1 MYPMQLLGPARNV
14 KIELATPTLPSI
26 FLPVPSSLSI
36 HRSGLNSSASSPKTR
51 FDLLTA
57 VIGTKMTWPFLTETC
72 ESILPGS
79 VAEGTGVESGMRSSR
94 EAWRIVAVTGD
105 SRRRSSRCRGGAR
118 RRQLEDE
125 ETGSSGRERERDE
138 DAQ

>member
-1 MYPMQLLGPARNV
+1 LYPMQLLGPARNV

-36 HRSGLNSSASSPKTR
+36 HRSGLNSSASPKTR

-57 VIGTKMTWPFLTETC
+57 VIGTKMTWPFLTDTC

-105 SRRRSSRCRGGAR
+105 SRRRSSRCRGKVG